1 MVTCCSVFLLHFCP
15 SQWPFTTSKQG
26 HVCCDSTSLFL
37 PHERAPSSR
46 ESLIILIFCIA
57 VGIFQDS
64 REKPEVGTWDCAVHA
79 GFAFISLNF
88 KLVWVH
94 VVMWHSRTSAMFLLG
109 QTNRTI
115 SEFLKCAIVHT
126 WDYCLS
132 FMVYEL
138 LCPII
143 YGIRF
148 AYCKGGAVASIIY
161 FAFYI
166 SEGCNTNSTNKY
178 ILFCSC
184 LSLCY
189 HFCYT

>member
-1 MVTCCSVFLLHFCP
+1 MVTCCSVHFCP

-26 HVCCDSTSLFL
+26 YVCCDSTSLFL

-57 VGIFQDS
+57 VGTFQDS

-132 FMVYEL
+132 FMVCIWAAVSYHLWYKVCL
-138 LCPII
+138 LQRRCSGI
-143 YGIRF
+143 Y
-148 AYCKGGAVASIIY
+148 
-161 FAFYI
+161 YI
-166 SEGCNTNSTNKY
+166 SCV
-178 ILFCSC
+178 L
-184 LSLCY
+184 
-189 HFCYT
+189 HFRRM